1 MSASGARMEIPPEDL
16 ASLSGIERFA
26 LRFARWLNAS
36 SLHGVSHWLNTRIH
50 RRWVQLFTGR
60 RVHLVGMDKMAAMRP
75 DRGVLLASNHR
86 SFFDQIVIATYLYK
100 HVDTWPRFYFPVRS
114 EFFYDNPL
122 GIFLNAAFTSC
133 TMFPP
138 IFRPLHK
145 RGVTRAGLNFLAL
158 ELQSPETLCGIHPE
172 GTRGKGPDPYQ
183 LLPAEPGFGR
193 VVLQARPI
201 VVPVFIGGLS
211 NDIAREVRRNFGDRD
226 PVIIV
231 FGDPVDL
238 SDFDD
243 VDPRLLRNQVK
254 VGRRVLQDVARL
266 AEQEKR
272 VRRELQAPP
281 PAEAPAPA

>member
-1 MSASGARMEIPPEDL
+1 MSNSKNDNARFWPGKRVIVTGGSGFLGSFVVEKLRERGAQEIIVPRSAEYDL
-16 ASLSGIERFA
+16 RDN
-26 LRFARWLNAS
+26 NA
-36 SLHGVSHWLNTRIH
+36 IH
-50 RRWVQLFTGR
+50 RLFQDRLGQSDPSD
-60 RVHLVGMDKMAAMRP
+60 VVLIHLAANVGGIGANRAHP
-75 DRGVLLASNHR
+75 A
-86 SFFDQIVIATYLYK
+86 
-100 HVDTWPRFYFPVRS
+100 

-138 IFRPLHK
+138 IFRPLNK

-226 PVIIV
+226 PVIII

-272 VRRELQAPP
+272 VRQELQAPP

>member
-1 MSASGARMEIPPEDL
+1 MEIPPEDL
-16 ASLSGIERFA
+16 ASLSNIERRA
-26 LRFARWLNAS
+26 LLFARWLNAS
-36 SLHGVSHWLNTRIH
+36 PIQRVSHWLNTTIH

-114 EFFYDNPL
+114 EFFYDSPL
-122 GIFLNAAFTSC
+122 GFFLNVALTSC

-138 IFRPLHK
+138 IFRPRDK
-145 RGVTRAGLNFLAL
+145 RGVTRAGLNFLAQ
-158 ELQSPETLCGIHPE
+158 ELQSPATLCGIHPE
-172 GTRGKGPDPYQ
+172 GTRGKGPDPYE

-193 VVLQARPI
+193 VVLQALPI

-211 NDIAREVRRNFGDRD
+211 NDIAREVRQNFGARD
-226 PVIIV
+226 PVIIL

-243 VDPRLLRNQVK
+243 EDPRLLRNQVK
-254 VGRRVLQDVARL
+254 VGRRVLQDVAQL
-266 AEQEKR
+266 AEQEKQ
-272 VRRELQAPP
+272 VRQELQSESAAPP
-281 PAEAPAPA
+281 D

>member
-1 MSASGARMEIPPEDL
+1 MEIPAEDL
-16 ASLSGIERFA
+16 ASLSGIERRA
-26 LRFARWLNAS
+26 LLVARWLNAS
-36 SLHGVSHWLNTRIH
+36 RLQRLSHWLNTRIH

-60 RVHLVGMDKMAAMRP
+60 RVHLVGIDRMSAMRP

-86 SFFDQIVIATYLYK
+86 SFFDQIVITTYLYK

-114 EFFYDNPL
+114 EFFYDSL
-122 GIFLNAAFTSC
+122 FGIALNIALTSC

-138 IFRPLHK
+138 IFRPRLK
-145 RGVTRAGLNFLAL
+145 RGVTRAGLNFLAQQ
-158 ELQSPETLCGIHPE
+158 LQSPSTLCGIHPE
-172 GTRGKGPDPYQ
+172 GTRGKGPDPYE

-211 NDIAREVRRNFGDRD
+211 NDIVTEVKRNFSGGD
-226 PVIIV
+226 PVIIL

-243 VDPRLLRNQVK
+243 ENPRLLRNQVK
-254 VGRRVLQDVARL
+254 VGRRVLQDVAAL
-266 AEQEKR
+266 AQQEKQ
-272 VRRELQAPP
+272 VRAQLQSDA
-281 PAEAPAPA
+281 AGVS